1 MDQIAIH
8 DFTVF
13 YSVGVPAQERA
24 NPQRLTLTVEMDHDS
39 SLVGDNLGKT
49 VDYQAVAQRLLDY
62 GRGRS
67 WKLIETLAAELAE
80 MILRDFKP
88 VRVTVEVKKFIL
100 PQARH
105 VSARATRPGAEGAA
119 KL

>member
-8 DFTVF
+8 DLIVF
-13 YSVGVPAQERA
+13 FHVGVPAQERA
-24 NPQRLTLTVEMDHDS
+24 NPQRLTLTAEMDLD
-39 SLVGDNLGKT
+39 LTGIGDNLGKT
-49 VDYQAVAQRLLDY
+49 VDYQVVAQRLLDY

-105 VSARATRPGAEGAA
+105 VCARATRPSGAGEP
-119 KL
+119 KQ